1 MLHISTQYLIL
12 MYEGHLSWHWWRFIN
27 ITTTQYQACFAQ
39 LGDGRFGVDLAATR
53 VRGLGGRVHGDW
65 ARERWVFIDTVIQ
78 FPSKL
83 WLGFHRYWDRVFINT
98 LVVFLLI
105 MRIGQATGGRH
116 QYCHENYAIF
126 ECAHRHC
133 LAYSNWPITAGR
145 WSIPSKIGILNCQN
159 HHLSTITTNA
169 SHDILS
175 ISIMT
180 SAWTAHRQASWSQ
193 RLVRLVQRWL
203 LLTLH
208 VYCQPPKQPSR
219 MPAPGT

>member
-1 MLHISTQYLIL
+1 MEVTFHGTDVIDQHNNHLIPGMFRSTWWRTVWSRSCSNQSAKAGRPSTQ
-12 MYEGHLSWHWWRFIN
+12 R
-27 ITTTQYQACFAQ
+27 
-39 LGDGRFGVDLAATR
+39 LGQR
-53 VRGLGGRVHGDW
+53 
-65 ARERWVFIDTVIQ
+65 TV
-78 FPSKL
+78 
-83 WLGFHRYWDRVFINT
+83 GFHRYCDPFSIETVIGFHRYSDRAFINT

-116 QYCHENYAIF
+116 QYCHENYAILK
-126 ECAHRHC
+126 CAHRHC

-175 ISIMT
+175 ISITT
-180 SAWTAHRQASWSQ
+180 SVWTAHRQASWLQ

-203 LLTLH
+203 LLTLY